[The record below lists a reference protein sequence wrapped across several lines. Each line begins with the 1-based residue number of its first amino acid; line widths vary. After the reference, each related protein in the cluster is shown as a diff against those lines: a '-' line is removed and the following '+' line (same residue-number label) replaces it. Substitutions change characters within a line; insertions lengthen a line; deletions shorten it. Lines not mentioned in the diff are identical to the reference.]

1 MSIILPMDFLY
12 LVYLFP
18 CLVLGLFL
26 PYLCDPFFILILIT
40 INHIA
45 YILEYVLFF
54 LDDNVDEESEQ
65 FSNSKSSASGCCFCL
80 IFVNSSLV
88 LLIKMLLIKKHLIH
102 VQIYLTSY
110 LRWFSIKVRSSHLKS
125 SYFVLKAFWKSWQK
139 SLKKKIAAKLIFSRV
154 VS

>member
-1 MSIILPMDFLY
+1 MDFLY

-65 FSNSKSSASGCCFCL
+65 FSIAK
-80 IFVNSSLV
+80 
-88 LLIKMLLIKKHLIH
+88 
-102 VQIYLTSY
+102 VQPQG
-110 LRWFSIKVRSSHLKS
+110 V
-125 SYFVLKAFWKSWQK
+125 AF
-139 SLKKKIAAKLIFSRV
+139 A
-154 VS
+154 